1 MAAPLEERVRAAID
15 KVQDPCSL
23 AQAVPIG
30 ISEMGMVTAVR
41 LDDPRGDGR
50 RDVELVLRVTAPG
63 CMYVP
68 FMDSSIRAAVAELEE
83 IGEISVEWDPD
94 ADWRPGDIA
103 APARQRIAEARRERL
118 RRHREMRG
126 RQAPALTPD

>member
-23 AQAVPIG
+23 AQAVPVG
-30 ISEMGMVTAVR
+30 ISEMGMVTDVR
-41 LDDPRGDGR
+41 LGEPRADGR

-68 FMDSSIRAAVAELEE
+68 FMDSSIRAAVGELEE
-83 IGEISVEWDPD
+83 IGEIATDWDPN

-103 APARQRIAEARRERL
+103 APAQERIAEARRQRL
-118 RRHREMRG
+118 RRHRE
-126 RQAPALTPD
+126 RQTAAIGPR

>member
-15 KVQDPCSL
+15 AVKDPCSL
-23 AQAVPIG
+23 AQAVPVG

-41 LDDPRGDGR
+41 LGEPRDDGR
-50 RDVELVLRVTAPG
+50 RDLDLVLRVTAPG

-83 IGEISVEWDPD
+83 VAEINIEWDPD
-94 ADWRPGDIA
+94 ADWRPADIA
-103 APARQRIAEARRERL
+103 APARRRIQEARRARL
-118 RRHREMRG
+118 ASAARRRR
-126 RQAPALTPD
+126 RPTASTP

>member
-23 AQAVPIG
+23 AQAVPVG
-30 ISEMGMVTAVR
+30 ISEMGMVTEVR
-41 LDDPRGDGR
+41 LGEPHLDGR

-68 FMDSSIRAAVAELEE
+68 FMDSSIRAAVGELEE
-83 IGEISVEWDPD
+83 IGEISTDWDPD

-103 APARQRIAEARRERL
+103 APARERIVEARQRRL
-118 RRHREMRG
+118 RRHREMRE
-126 RQAPALTPD
+126 RQLS